1 MVDDTFAQDVEKAL
15 LLSKLDF
22 EEQKA
27 TNKIMDEERIR
38 LAVLEASKKP
48 KTMSLG
54 QFHQAE
60 PDKNCDSVLQI
71 PCDIKERTDYVTKK
85 PFIID
90 KKDASLTNGNKK
102 QHDNF
107 ESSPDI
113 DNEHFFTNLHQD
125 TLNLINHEKKQHTT
139 RNMSVVSQMKIYIM
153 NFGRKEENHF
163 EIMIYS
169 LFPSSKYD
177 ISYLDKKWSCF
188 ERKCIDEAIQRHCDH
203 EGHRNC

>member
-27 TNKIMDEERIR
+27 TKKVIDEERTR

-54 QFHQAE
+54 QFHQTE
-60 PDKNCDSVLQI
+60 PEKNCDSALQI
-71 PCDIKERTDYVTKK
+71 PCDIKERTDYVTTK
-85 PFIID
+85 PFVID

-125 TLNLINHEKKQHTT
+125 TLNLINHEKKQHTS
-139 RNMSVVSQMKIYIM
+139 RNMSVVSQMK
-153 NFGRKEENHF
+153 N
-163 EIMIYS
+163 YS
-169 LFPSSKYD
+169 RAFSLSIECCLPNTSPFYQ
-177 ISYLDKKWSCF
+177 YFFLDKKWSCF
-188 ERKCIDEAIQRHCDH
+188 ERKCIDETIQGHCGH

>member
-27 TNKIMDEERIR
+27 TKKIIDEERSR

-54 QFHQAE
+54 QFHQTE
-60 PDKNCDSVLQI
+60 PEKNCDSSLQI
-71 PCDIKERTDYVTKK
+71 PCDTKERTDYVTTK

-90 KKDASLTNGNKK
+90 KKDGSLTNGNKK
-102 QHDNF
+102 PHDNF

-139 RNMSVVSQMKIYIM
+139 RNMSVVSQMKIYITK
-153 NFGRKEENHF
+153 F
-163 EIMIYS
+163 S
-169 LFPSSKYD
+169 LN
-177 ISYLDKKWSCF
+177 KKTIIL
-188 ERKCIDEAIQRHCDH
+188 KL
-203 EGHRNC
+203 